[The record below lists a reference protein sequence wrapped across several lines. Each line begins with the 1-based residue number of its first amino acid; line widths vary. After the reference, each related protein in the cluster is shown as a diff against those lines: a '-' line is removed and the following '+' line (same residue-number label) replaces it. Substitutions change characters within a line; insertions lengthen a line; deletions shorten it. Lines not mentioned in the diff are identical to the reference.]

1 MVENIIDYQFEELAN
16 AIITMAAT
24 DYRKALASRN
34 PVTNT
39 SPKIIKLEK
48 FFRSDYYRTLSK
60 VDGEYIIEQIRHEV
74 NCK

>member
-1 MVENIIDYQFEELAN
+1 MVENVIDYQFEELAN
-16 AIITMAAT
+16 AIVTMAVT

-34 PVTNT
+34 PTTKT
-39 SPKIIKLEK
+39 SPKIISLEK
-48 FFRSDYYRTLSK
+48 FFRSDYYRVLTK